1 MLRELG
7 RTKEL
12 YGPENFK
19 LIGSFTVLMTC
30 CPRVANLCHA
40 RPRTLTTIICS
51 RNQAVVAQWLVS
63 VLSSHC
69 SSH

>member
-7 RTKEL
+7 RPKEL

-40 RPRTLTTIICS
+40 RDRA
-51 RNQAVVAQWLVS
+51 R
-63 VLSSHC
+63 
-69 SSH
+69 